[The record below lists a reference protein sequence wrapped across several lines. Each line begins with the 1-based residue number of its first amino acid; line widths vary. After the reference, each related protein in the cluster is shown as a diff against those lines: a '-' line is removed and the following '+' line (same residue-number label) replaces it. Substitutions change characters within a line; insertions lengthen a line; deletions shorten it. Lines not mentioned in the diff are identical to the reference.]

1 MRIVSYNIHGCVGT
15 DGRRDAERVA
25 AVLEALAPDV
35 VALQEVDSRAS
46 RGGLDQAMIVAR
58 RLGMQLEEGPL
69 LREHQR
75 TLRQRGPEPLAAAPD
90 GQRPVSRAGQPD
102 AGLAGSRGRRAGT
115 GCHWRIVTTH
125 LDLRG
130 RARSAQL
137 RELAVRLA
145 GLPAPLV
152 LAGDLNEW
160 RPWRRGIGGLAD
172 VVDLLPAL
180 ASFPGRR
187 PLLALDRLAVK
198 GAFARAGPQV
208 DASALARRASDHLP
222 LWADV
227 EIDVPAVSRAV

>member
-1 MRIVSYNIHGCVGT
+1 
-15 DGRRDAERVA
+15 
-25 AVLEALAPDV
+25 VLAALAPDV

-69 LREHQR
+69 LREHRGHYGNAVLSRWPLRR
-75 TLRQRGPEPLAAAPD
+75 TGDGLYQAQGGQTRGWLAAEAAPP
-90 GQRPVSRAGQPD
+90 GRA
-102 AGLAGSRGRRAGT
+102 A
-115 GCHWRIVTTH
+115 WRIVTTH

-137 RELAVRLA
+137 RELAARLA

-160 RPWRRGIGGLAD
+160 RPWRQGIGGLAG
-172 VVDLLPAL
+172 VLDLLPPL

-187 PLLALDRLAVK
+187 PVLALDRLAAK
-198 GAFARAGPQV
+198 GAFARAGPRV

-222 LWADV
+222 LWADIEV
-227 EIDVPAVSRAV
+227 DAPAVARAV